1 MTSAVSLNKWDR
13 WQAGLYQRVETLVSP
28 NALLD
33 ENTRLRASLVMV
45 DDLAAMVAGIDEPHI
60 QALSNASPRV
70 SSGMESTQVTGAR
83 SGRSWA
89 AMVNATAANWHELDE
104 GYRPATC
111 HGGLYT
117 LPAVMAEVE
126 ASGGSLNDVYR
137 ALVTGYEVVTGYARL
152 FPAPRP
158 LALHPHAS
166 ISAIGAA
173 AGVAAVRGKR
183 GPGVQAAVSNAATL
197 GSLGPFS
204 HATEGKL
211 VRNAWAGHGAVSGFH
226 AVELAQSGINGGRD
240 SAVDV
245 LQSILGYQLNVEEL
259 ANPWDRWA
267 IHDGYHK
274 SYACCQ
280 YAHSAVEAALELARG
295 PLATTRTEE
304 ISAIE
309 VQTHPLAMPLDDLAP
324 TTVLGAKFSVPH
336 VVAAVLS
343 TNNAEADTFSDKFLL
358 DIRVDRLRKVVRL
371 KNFEGKLAPP
381 HDRPARVTIT
391 LFSGQSFTAECAS
404 AIGGPDRPMNAEQ
417 VLQKADLLVGSRMPR
432 FIDLA
437 QGLVSGR
444 CDLQQPFA
452 KVLDDLWRT
461 S

>member
-1 MTSAVSLNKWDR
+1 MNKWDQ
-13 WQAGLYQRVETLVSP
+13 WQLGLYQRVECLTDTSVT
-28 NALLD
+28 LD
-33 ENTRLRASLVMV
+33 ENTRERAALVIV
-45 DDLAAMVAGIDEPHI
+45 DDLAAMVAGIDEPQI
-60 QALSNASPRV
+60 QALSKASSRV
-70 SSGMESTQVTGAR
+70 GPGTEATQVTGVR

-126 ASGGSLNDVYR
+126 ATGGSLNDVYR
-137 ALVTGYEVVTGYARL
+137 GLVAGYEVVTGYARL

-158 LALHPHAS
+158 LTLHPHAS

-173 AGVAAVRGKR
+173 AGIAVLRGKQ
-183 GPGVQAAVSNAATL
+183 GPGVQVAVSNAATL
-197 GSLGPFS
+197 GALGPFS

-226 AVELAQSGINGGRD
+226 AVELAQSGINGD
-240 SAVDV
+240 KNSVIDV
-245 LQSILGYQLNVEEL
+245 LQGILDYQLNDVEL
-259 ANPWDRWA
+259 INPWDRWA

-280 YAHSAVEAALELARG
+280 YAHSAVEAALELAQG
-295 PLATTRTEE
+295 PMKKIGIQE
-304 ISAIE
+304 ISTIE
-309 VQTHPLAMPLDDLAP
+309 IQTHPLAMPLDDLAP

-343 TNNAEADTFSDKFLL
+343 TSNTDAETFSDKFLM
-358 DIRVDRLRKVVRL
+358 DSQVDRLRRAVHL
-371 KNFEGKLAPP
+371 KDFDGKLKPP

-391 LFSGQSFTAECAS
+391 LFNGASFTAECAS
-404 AIGGPDRPMNAEQ
+404 AIGGPDRPMNADQ
-417 VLQKADLLVGSRMPR
+417 VLQKAELLVGFRMPR
-432 FIDLA
+432 FSELA
-437 QGLVSGR
+437 QDLVSGR
-444 CDLQQPFA
+444 CDPQEPFA
-452 KVLDDLWRT
+452 ELLDQMWRT
-461 S
+461 P

>member
-1 MTSAVSLNKWDR
+1 
-13 WQAGLYQRVETLVSP
+13 
-28 NALLD
+28 LD
-33 ENTRLRASLVMV
+33 ASTQLRAALVLV
-45 DDLAAMVAGIDEPHI
+45 DDLAAMVAGVNEPQI
-60 QALSNASPRV
+60 QALSNVSPRV
-70 SSGMESTQVTGAR
+70 CSGEESTQVTGMR

-126 ASGGSLNDVYR
+126 ASGGTLNDLYQG
-137 ALVTGYEVVTGYARL
+137 LVTGYEVVTAYARL

-173 AGVAAVRGKR
+173 AGIAAVRGKQ
-183 GPGVQAAVSNAATL
+183 GPGVPAAVSIASTL
-197 GSLGPFS
+197 GSMGPFS
-204 HATEGKL
+204 HASEGKL

-226 AVELAQSGINGGRD
+226 AVELAHAGINGGIN
-240 SAVDV
+240 SAVEV
-245 LQSILGYQLNVEEL
+245 LHDILGYDINEMEL

-280 YAHSAVEAALELARG
+280 YAHSAVEAALALAQG
-295 PLATTRTEE
+295 PLSTVRIDE

-309 VQTHPLAMPLDDLAP
+309 IQTHPLAMPLDDLAP
-324 TTVLGAKFSVPH
+324 VTVLGAKFSVPH

-343 TNNAEADTFSDKFLL
+343 TRNAESETFSDKFLA
-358 DIRVDRLRKVVRL
+358 DQHVNRLRSVVRL
-371 KNFEGKLAPP
+371 LDFEGELEPP

-391 LFSGQSFTAECAS
+391 LLNGQSFTAECAS
-404 AIGGPDRPMNAEQ
+404 AIGGPDRPMSTKQILEKAE
-417 VLQKADLLVGSRMPR
+417 LLVGSRMPR
-432 FIDLA
+432 FIDFA
-437 QGLVSGR
+437 QDLVNGD
-444 CDLQQPFA
+444 CDLQQPFSE
-452 KVLDDLWRT
+452 VLASMWRT